1 MDISQIGTQVQTQ
14 MNGAGTTEDGNKL
27 GQDQFLQLLVAQM
40 KNQDPINPMDG
51 KEFASQL
58 AQFNSVE
65 QLISVNDGL
74 SSLQESQEMMRTE
87 MTNSMAAALTGKHV
101 RALSNRVNL
110 EAGGSV
116 DINYELNNP
125 ADEVELIVRDES
137 GSAVRRETLSNI
149 PSGENSWTWD
159 GKSNDGASVAEG
171 TYSVDVNA
179 LNGDE
184 SVQSRM
190 FKEGTANRV
199 RFSGEGVYLSIDGVE
214 VPIGNIETVGT
225 GNL

>member
-1 MDISQIGTQVQTQ
+1 MDISQIGAQAQTQ
-14 MNGAGTTEDGNKL
+14 MNGTESADNNKL
-27 GQDQFLQLLVAQM
+27 GQDKFLQLLVAQM

-65 QLISVNDGL
+65 QLIGVNDGL
-74 SSLQESQEMMRTE
+74 SSLQDSQEMMRTE

-125 ADEVELIVRDES
+125 ADEVEFIVRDGS
-137 GSAVRRETLSNI
+137 GSAVRSETLSNVS
-149 PSGENSWTWD
+149 SGENSWTWD
-159 GKSNDGASVAEG
+159 GKSNDGLSVAG
-171 TYSVDVNA
+171 GQYSVEVNA
-179 LNGDE
+179 SNGDE
-184 SVQSRM
+184 NVQSRM
-190 FKEGTANRV
+190 FSEGTANRV
-199 RFSGEGVYLSIDGVE
+199 RFTGDGVHISIDGLE